1 MNCVGKNRVK
11 NNIFTYEL
19 DMLLELRTEQTGMED
34 IMKKSVVVNMQN
46 DMEARPIA
54 LLVQKANQFS
64 SRIYM
69 ESADNKRVNVKSI
82 MGMMSLNVHS
92 GEELT
97 VVTEGEDEEKA
108 AQGIELFLNNVK

>member
-82 MGMMSLNVHS
+82 MGMMNMALLND
-92 GEELT
+92 EE
-97 VVTEGEDEEKA
+97 VVIDAEGEDEQEAIA
-108 AQGIELFLNNVK
+108 AIEEFLTK